1 MPRTIRIDVGGVI
14 YHVINRANARMKIFD
29 TVEDYL
35 LFEKTLE
42 H

>member
-1 MPRTIRIDVGGVI
+1 MPRTNRIDVDDVI

-35 LFEKTLE
+35 LFGLKDPL
-42 H
+42 